1 MEKKTI
7 VVDVQ
12 TDEGVKSLN
21 RLEASFED
29 VYGEVQPLTGRIGEL
44 EDQLYEMASAGQQG
58 TQEFTQLAAQIGK
71 G

>member
-12 TDEGVKSLN
+12 TEEGVKSLN

-29 VYGEVQPLTGRIGEL
+29 CLW
-44 EDQLYEMASAGQQG
+44 
-58 TQEFTQLAAQIGK
+58 
-71 G
+71 